1 MLSRKQ
7 QIDYFVNNNII
18 NYNLQNILNIYKE
31 ELKDYKYI
39 DNVKDFSE
47 LNLKGSLRYVNI
59 YDHKLRFGGMLIK
72 IYNNNNNW
80 YAVIKQ
86 YKKHYYVNYKNNY
99 IFYLDCKQ
107 NLIRNWADVFIT
119 NYNNG
124 LYN

>member
-1 MLSRKQ
+1 MLNRKQ

-18 NYNLQNILNIYKE
+18 NYNLQNILKIYNE

-39 DNVKDFSE
+39 DNIKEFSE

-59 YDHKLRFGGMLIK
+59 YDHKLRYGGLLIK
-72 IYNNNNNW
+72 IYNKNNNW

-86 YKKHYYVNYKNNY
+86 HNKHYYINYKNNY
-99 IFYLDCKQ
+99 IFYLDTKQ
-107 NLIRNWADVFIT
+107 KLIRDWADVFIS

>member
-72 IYNNNNNW
+72 IYNKNNNW

-86 YKKHYYVNYKNNY
+86 YNKHYYVNYKNNY

-107 NLIRNWADVFIT
+107 NLIRNWANLFIT

>member
-1 MLSRKQ
+1 MLTRKK

-18 NYNLQNILNIYKE
+18 NYNLQNILELYKE

-47 LNLKGSLRYVNI
+47 LNLKGSIRYINI
-59 YDHKLRFGGMLIK
+59 YDHKIRYGGLLIK
-72 IYNNNNNW
+72 IYN
-80 YAVIKQ
+80 
-86 YKKHYYVNYKNNY
+86 NNY
-99 IFYLDCKQ
+99 IFYLDCKN
-107 NLIRNWADVFIT
+107 NLIRNWADLFIS